1 MKILWKCWQ
10 YVSRGGN
17 FHDTSPISW
26 IKSYECYFCLGRGQY
41 LKITPTQKFPHLQYK
56 ISKSR
61 STRQR
66 KAWHPLAG
74 GKVDLDLLSRDPRS
88 LWVPPLI
95 IHNLHVKFESYWA
108 KTAVCIVSTRSYTQS
123 AKVDLDLWPRDP
135 KSIGFPPFIINNLHV
150 KFKSDWAKTA
160 VCIVSTRSYT
170 QSAKVDLDLWP
181 RDPKSIG
188 FPKIKTTI
196 IYSNR
201 NSKVGSF
208 EIAKIKI
215 TKIISHTF
223 TFKSWKFPAIRY
235 WERWT
240 GWHSVVLCCRY
251 TYRKIHTHF
260 YDLMFCSHW
269 KF

>member
-1 MKILWKCWQ
+1 MGSSSHYPQLTCEVWKLLGKNCSL
-10 YVSRGGN
+10 YRVN
-17 FHDTSPISW
+17 KVLYTECKSW
-26 IKSYECYFCLGRGQY
+26 PWPL
-41 LKITPTQKFPHLQYK
+41 TP
-56 ISKSR
+56 
-61 STRQR
+61 
-66 KAWHPLAG
+66 
-74 GKVDLDLLSRDPRS
+74 
-88 LWVPPLI
+88 
-95 IHNLHVKFESYWA
+95 
-108 KTAVCIVSTRSYTQS
+108 
-123 AKVDLDLWPRDP
+123 WPQINR
-135 KSIGFPPFIINNLHV
+135 FPPFIINNLHV